1 MATITTP
8 WLYLT
13 PFEPTDWAFF
23 RSLREDRS
31 IMRYMAAIALEKE
44 TRRVFAARLAAAH
57 VFVIRARDDDTPLG
71 DIGLQI
77 SAENREEADIG
88 YTVVPAAQ
96 GKGIASEALRAVCDY
111 AFNQT
116 GVKAINAY
124 VLADNGGSVRVL
136 EKVGFVRTQVLEKA
150 YEIDGVRYDDW
161 VYRLE
166 CGAA

>member
-8 WLYLT
+8 RLYLT

-23 RSLREDRS
+23 RSLREDCR
-31 IMRYMAAIALEKE
+31 IMRYMAAIAPEKE

-71 DIGLQI
+71 DIG
-77 SAENREEADIG
+77 
-88 YTVVPAAQ
+88 

-136 EKVGFVRTQVLEKA
+136 EKAGFVRTQVLEKA